1 MHSDMKAALDAALE
15 DIKNMSSDD
24 FFAKL
29 YGYNPEQLQAYTEEV
44 FLVELQYLRSFFV
57 DGAYSFEPSYD
68 NLPVPEITK
77 LFWNYI
83 ERNARSTYED
93 TSTSFPTYY
102 VELPKY
108 GIRVTHIYGQG
119 TVTVVEDF
127 DYSDPMYIAKNIT
140 RFKREAAWEHQRKID
155 ELLYG
160 KPKHLDEVRF
170 STEVNGIGIVDTGII
185 ERVYTKK
192 GVVRYLIDSVNNGKV
207 LVFYDQG
214 EKYPM
219 DAVEIIELH
228 PNNYDR

>member
-1 MHSDMKAALDAALE
+1 MNNNLKELLDAALK
-15 DIKNMSSDD
+15 DIKNMSTDD
-24 FFAKL
+24 FFEKM
-29 YGYNPEQLQAYTEEV
+29 YGYNPEQLKAYTEEV

-93 TSTSFPTYY
+93 STEPFPTYY

-108 GIRVTHIYGQG
+108 GIRLTHIHGQG
-119 TVTVVEDF
+119 VITVVEDF
-127 DYSDPMYIAKNIT
+127 DYSDPMYIVKNIT

-155 ELLYG
+155 ELLYD
-160 KPKHLDEVRF
+160 KPKQLDEVRF
-170 STEVNGIGIVDTGII
+170 STEINGIGIVDTGIV

-192 GVVRYLIDSVNNGKV
+192 GIVRYLIDSVHNGKV
-207 LVFYDQG
+207 LVFHSG
-214 EKYPM
+214 GNKYPM
-219 DAVEIIELH
+219 DAVEVTVLH
-228 PNNYDR
+228 PNNYNR